1 MIFNIPHCARWERER
16 ERKKSVQL
24 LTRKCK
30 GVFYILYNVSDKKRV
45 IRCTLIYAV
54 TLMHAE
60 NVTE

>member
-1 MIFNIPHCARWERER
+1 MRERER